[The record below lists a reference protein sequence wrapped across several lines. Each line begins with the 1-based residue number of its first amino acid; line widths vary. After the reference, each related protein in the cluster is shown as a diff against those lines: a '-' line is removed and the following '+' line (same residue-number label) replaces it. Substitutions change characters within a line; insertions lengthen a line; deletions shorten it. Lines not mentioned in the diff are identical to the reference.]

1 MTETQTG
8 SVTRTLGEIMIQESR
23 KKEIAKTTERLK
35 VLEKL
40 EKYRE
45 DRMKKELEQFE
56 MERMKEEEEQNKH
69 REAEI
74 KRQRYLQK

>member
-1 MTETQTG
+1 M
-8 SVTRTLGEIMIQESR
+8 GEILIQESR

-45 DRMKKELEQFE
+45 DRMRKSPFVFFVPLW
-56 MERMKEEEEQNKH
+56 
-69 REAEI
+69 
-74 KRQRYLQK
+74 